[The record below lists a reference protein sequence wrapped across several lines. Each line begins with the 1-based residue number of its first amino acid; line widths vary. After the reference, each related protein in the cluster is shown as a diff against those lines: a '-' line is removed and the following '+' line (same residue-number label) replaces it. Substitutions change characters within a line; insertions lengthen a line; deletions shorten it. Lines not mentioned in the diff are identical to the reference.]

1 MEMTVSFSNQHCAE
15 IADASD
21 VGAARRTALRLAQ
34 EAGLDETARGRV
46 GIVVNELANNILKH
60 ARHGTLLL
68 QRIGLGG
75 AGMEIIA
82 IDAGPGMGDIDKC
95 LADGY
100 STGGTAG
107 NGLGAVQRLSSEFD
121 IWSAASGT
129 VVMSR
134 VLGDST
140 DRSVA
145 GFGGVCV
152 ALKGEDACGD
162 AWAVRRDDGSF
173 LILVVDGLG
182 HGVLAS
188 EAAQSAL
195 GTFQDSLSGSAR
207 QLVEQIHETMQATR
221 GGAVALARVEPDAR
235 QVNYCAVGNIAG
247 RLQHADGSRGLM
259 SNNGIVGGKF
269 RRLEEISYPWR
280 GRAQIIL
287 HSDGLQSRWALEN
300 YPGLTSRHPAIIA
313 AVLFRD
319 FRRDHDDTTVVV
331 LNLAAANDP

>member
-1 MEMTVSFSNQHCAE
+1 MSFSNQHCAE
-15 IADASD
+15 IADSSD
-21 VGAARRTALRLAQ
+21 VGAARRTAAQLAHA
-34 EAGLDETARGRV
+34 AGLDETARGRIA
-46 GIVVNELANNILKH
+46 IVVNELANNILKH
-60 ARHGTLLL
+60 ATCGTLLL
-68 QRIGLGG
+68 QRIGRGG
-75 AGMEIIA
+75 AGVEIIA
-82 IDAGPGMGDIDKC
+82 IDAGPGMSNIDKC

-107 NGLGAVQRLSSEFD
+107 NGLGAVQRLSNEFD

-134 VLGDST
+134 VLGDAT

-145 GFGGVCV
+145 GVGGICV

-162 AWAVRRDDGSF
+162 AWAVRRDDGSV

-182 HGVLAS
+182 HGLHAS
-188 EAAQSAL
+188 DAAQSAL
-195 GTFQDSLSGSAR
+195 ATFQESLSGSAR
-207 QLVEQIHETMQATR
+207 QLVEQMHETMQTTR
-221 GGAVALARVEPDAR
+221 GGAVAVARVEPDAR

-247 RLQHADGSRGLM
+247 RLQHSEGSRGLM

-269 RRLEEISYPWR
+269 RRLQEISYPWS
-280 GRAQIIL
+280 GRAQMIL
-287 HSDGLQSRWALEN
+287 HSDGLQSRWALES

-319 FRRDHDDTTVVV
+319 FRRGHDDTTVVV
-331 LNLAAANDP
+331 LNLTAANDP